1 MSNKALEELDRFI
14 KQFWE
19 EERKRNE
26 ETKK

>member
-1 MSNKALEELDRFI
+1 MSNETLKELDRFI